1 MYLYRFHMEK
11 EKNYLIVG
19 IGSVGGS
26 MAGFL
31 GMLPRSSARREA
43 SSQLK
48 ALPLQKKP
56 FPPG

>member
-1 MYLYRFHMEK
+1 MYLYSFHMEK
-11 EKNYLIVG
+11 DKNYLNVG

-48 ALPLQKKP
+48 VLFGRKKP
-56 FPPG
+56 CFPG